1 MSLFRNL
8 KITQKMTAIAA
19 LLIVGL
25 LMIATVYYFSDYLRQ
40 QSNESSADKN
50 KLIEV
55 TREIEVASNKTMQL
69 EGQFLLKNDTAYVD
83 AHKAAM
89 EKLYT
94 AIRSLSHLAES
105 EQERQLATDIKN
117 SIDMYQLSFD
127 MVANRKVRLGLDE
140 NSGLLGELRDS
151 VHAVEKS
158 LEKVDDAELMVK
170 MLMMRRHEKDYLAR
184 IDDKY
189 IDRMAK
195 RKGEFEQLLKQANIK
210 PATKATIRENMNNY
224 HTAFIAMTNGMK
236 AVQRELASME
246 QSFAQ
251 VTPILDNMRN
261 VTIELKAQLTEEA
274 ASTAK
279 MIGLLFYGALVIL
292 AVVLTSLML
301 IAARTIIKPVEAM
314 RVAAEDLRAGDGD
327 LTKRIPDF
335 GKDELGDTSRAING
349 FLDRIQNV
357 INEVKDSSTTLV
369 AASNE
374 VSQTAFNLSGAASQQ
389 ASSVEQTSAA
399 LEQMSSSIEQNAEH
413 ARTTEDIATQAARDA
428 HEGGEAVAE
437 TVRTMQIIAEKI
449 GVIDDIAYK
458 TNLLALNA
466 AIEAARAGEH
476 GKGFAV
482 VASEVQKLADRSRV
496 AAQEIGEVAK
506 TSTKVAGNAGRL
518 LESIIPG
525 INKTADLVQ
534 DISCSSNEQ
543 STGVHQISEMMN
555 SIDQVTQQNASA
567 SEELNATASQITE
580 RMEQLNTIVGFFKTT
595 EEEVAQALEKAQQQA
610 LEEEQSSDAE
620 DYIDQLDAMEAK
632 PEKQKVAV

>member
-1 MSLFRNL
+1 MSIFRNL
-8 KITQKMTAIAA
+8 KITQKMIAIAA

-25 LMIATVYYFSDYLRQ
+25 FIIAAVYYFSDYLREQ
-40 QSNESSADKN
+40 NNEASADKN
-50 KLIEV
+50 KLIEA
-55 TREIEVASNKTMQL
+55 TRHIEVASNKTMQL
-69 EGQFLLKNDTAYVD
+69 ESQFLLKSDKKFVD
-83 AHKAAM
+83 EHKATM
-89 EKLYT
+89 EKLYG
-94 AIRSLSHLAES
+94 AIRTLSHLAES
-105 EQERQLATDIKN
+105 EKERKLATDLKN

-127 MVANRKVRLGLDE
+127 MVATRKVRLGLDE

-151 VHAVEKS
+151 VHAVENS
-158 LEKVDDAELMVK
+158 LEKIDDAPLMVK

-195 RKGEFEQLLKQANIK
+195 RKEEFEQLLKQANIK
-210 PATKATIRENMNNY
+210 PTTKATIRENMDSY
-224 HTAFIAMTNGMK
+224 HKAFIAMTNGMK
-236 AVQRELASME
+236 SVQRELTSME
-246 QSFAQ
+246 QSIAQ
-251 VTPILDNMRN
+251 VTPILDNMRQ
-261 VTIELKAQLTEEA
+261 VTNSLKAQLAEEN

-279 MIGLLFYGALVIL
+279 MIDLLFYGALIIL
-292 AVVLTSLML
+292 AVVLSFLMF
-301 IAARTIIKPVEAM
+301 IAAGTIIKPVEAM
-314 RVAAEDLRAGDGD
+314 RAAAEDLRAGDGD

-357 INEVKDSSTTLV
+357 INEVKDSSNTLL

-399 LEQMSSSIEQNAEH
+399 LEQMSSSIEQNAAH
-413 ARTTEDIATQAARDA
+413 ARTTEDIANQAARDA
-428 HEGGEAVAE
+428 REGGEAVAE

-482 VASEVQKLADRSRV
+482 VASEVQKLADRSRM

-506 TSTKVAGNAGRL
+506 TSTKVASNAGRL

-567 SEELNATASQITE
+567 SEELNATAGHINE
-580 RMEQLNTIVGFFKTT
+580 RMEQLNSIVGFFKTT
-595 EEEVAQALEKAQQQA
+595 EEEVAQALMLALQQA
-610 LEEEQSSDAE
+610 ENDNEENCV
-620 DYIDQLDAMEAK
+620 DQLDDQQVNSQ
-632 PEKQKVAV
+632 EKIAV